1 MRAAG
6 RRGRRRVVA
15 ATAAL
20 VCTGRRFLAATAAL
34 ARARRRFRGLGAG
47 RCWRRV
53 VNTGAESLLGLR
65 QARDLSHLVAAAVR
79 PDTSNLA

>member
-20 VCTGRRFLAATAAL
+20 VCTGRRVVAATAALVCTGRRFLLAATAAL
-34 ARARRRFRGLGAG
+34 ARARRRFRGPGAG
-47 RCWRRV
+47 FEDWAPV
-53 VNTGAESLLGLR
+53 DVGAEW
-65 QARDLSHLVAAAVR
+65 
-79 PDTSNLA
+79 